1 MNQDTQLANALQN
14 AVALANVP
22 IRPDIADQGDAPPYV
37 VFSEIAMQQ
46 GVYTLCGESSLVPAR
61 YQIDAYAATRQQ
73 ANAIGA
79 IVIVTLANRFEAVLL
94 NRQSLFEPDTRL
106 RRVMLDV
113 SIWFEQAL

>member
-1 MNQDTQLANALQN
+1 MNQDTQLASALQT
-14 AVALANVP
+14 AVALTNVS
-22 IRPDIADQGDAPPYV
+22 IRPDVADQGDAPPYV

-46 GVYTLCGESSLVPAR
+46 GVYTLSGESSLVPAR
-61 YQIDAYAATRQQ
+61 YQIDVYATTRQQ

-79 IVIVTLANRFEAVLL
+79 IVIAALVNQFGAVLL

-113 SIWFEQAL
+113 SIWFEQAP